1 MATDMV
7 RTMDMVMDIIMDM
20 GKITD
25 IEVTG
30 LMDTDIALDFFMV
43 QTVGMEVAMVMDIT
57 ENLAILGRQM
67 CDISSGQAQYYFTY
81 ILNKDLVT
89 LCTAYVMLYRW
100 PLFLHSQFW
109 FHDKI

>member
-43 QTVGMEVAMVMDIT
+43 QTVGMEVAMVTDIT
-57 ENLAILGRQM
+57 EGSAILGRQR
-67 CDISSGQAQYYFTY
+67 CDISSGQEQY
-81 ILNKDLVT
+81 
-89 LCTAYVMLYRW
+89 
-100 PLFLHSQFW
+100 
-109 FHDKI
+109 